1 MPNHR
6 THLKRER
13 DPDSPPPA
21 DNDDYRHR
29 HHERSRS
36 PRRSPPRERY
46 RVPPDSDNYSRVLDG
61 PGPRGKVEIKREEG
75 EEEKDFLV
83 RKRVKE
89 GEHSHQGNVPSWL
102 YWVAGAALIRE
113 DRKKHK
119 YSVEKRGTGK
129 DKGKG
134 KNRDDD
140 DDGSHAAERQTG
152 RAYMERL
159 DTKMEEI
166 LELPDDVQEAMRR
179 ETARRHRDAKN
190 SNFRERYPGRL
201 PLPDYLN
208 DEYESVYERY
218 MRTRPRE
225 NP

>member
-1 MPNHR
+1 MPSHR

-13 DPDSPPPA
+13 DPDSPPP
-21 DNDDYRHR
+21 DNDDYHHR

-36 PRRSPPRERY
+36 PRRSPPRDY
-46 RVPPDSDNYSRVLDG
+46 HVPPHSDNYSRVLDG
-61 PGPRGKVEIKREEG
+61 PKGKVKREEG
-75 EEEKDFLV
+75 EEKDVLV

-89 GEHSHQGNVPSWL
+89 GEHSPQRDVPAWL
-102 YWVAGAALIRE
+102 MWAAGAALVRE

-119 YSVEKRGTGK
+119 YSVEKRGTSK

-140 DDGSHAAERQTG
+140 DGYHAAELQTG
-152 RAYMERL
+152 NRAYIERL
-159 DTKMEEI
+159 DAKMEEI
-166 LELPDDVQEAMRR
+166 SKLPYDVQEAMER
-179 ETARRHRDAKN
+179 EEERRHRDVLN
-190 SNFRERYPGRL
+190 SSFRERYPGRL
-201 PLPDYLN
+201 PKPDYLN

-218 MRTRPRE
+218 MRSMRG